1 MMNKDSL
8 EMGIDGGT
16 GLEGTKWWSR
26 DGSDHFVV
34 REVLISPEG
43 FSIRTDDGRLLSGD
57 VMETYIQSDT
67 PVGDMNRRPE
77 ARIDPRQLE
86 GMDAAAIVDD
96 GKKPAKGGKFGSLK
110 YSHPGAVFQEPKQN
124 NRMVRKEPDPLNDP
138 LNNPLIEE
146 QEQMEELDEVSFG
159 MIDRVLG
166 KVDMNELTSI
176 VINPIDKVD
185 SGIVVLVNTLNIN
198 RKELR
203 TYMANRIGEK
213 FQEML
218 NESLDQYF
226 NGLLG
231 PDVELEDIKAE
242 DIETEA

>member
-1 MMNKDSL
+1 MNKDSL
-8 EMGIDGGT
+8 DMNIDGGT

-43 FSIRTDDGRLLSGD
+43 FSIRTDDGRLLNGD

-67 PVGDMNRRPE
+67 PVGDMNHRPE

-96 GKKPAKGGKFGSLK
+96 GNTKKASKFGSLR
-110 YSHPGAVFQEPKQN
+110 YSHYGASFQEPKSQH
-124 NRMVRKEPDPLNDP
+124 RMVRKNSDPLNDP
-138 LNNPLIEE
+138 LNTPLTEDY
-146 QEQMEELDEVSFG
+146 EQMEELDGVSFG

-166 KVDMNELTSI
+166 KVDMNELTSVI
-176 VINPIDKVD
+176 INPIDKVD
-185 SGIVVLVNTLNIN
+185 NGIVVLVNTLNIS

-226 NGLLG
+226 DSMLG
-231 PDVELEDIKAE
+231 PDAE
-242 DIETEA
+242 DIVPED